1 MPNCI
6 QDPQHE
12 CFGLAEAEILKQQ
25 IESLRDEIRKDR
37 KDRKR
42 ENKSNKKDHKEFFH
56 RMEFGEKSQAL
67 TQNQLAQILQTSLEI
82 KEGQERQAADI
93 QATKTEQITQNAK
106 LEQMEAEQK
115 KQGKILDGITEKPAK
130 TYEER
135 KEQIIRLIVAAVV
148 AVILAR
154 IGLSG

>member
-6 QDPQHE
+6 QDPQHD
-12 CFGLAEAEILKQQ
+12 CFGLAEAEILKHQ
-25 IESLRDEIRKDR
+25 IESLRAEILKDR

-42 ENKSNKKDHKEFFH
+42 ENKSNKKDHKEFFR

-93 QATKTEQITQNAK
+93 QQTKSDQIAQNAK

-135 KEQIIRLIVAAVV
+135 KEQIIRLVIAAVV
-148 AVILAR
+148 AVILAK

>member
-6 QDPQHE
+6 QDPQHD
-12 CFGLAEAEILKQQ
+12 CFGLAEAEILKHQ
-25 IESLRDEIRKDR
+25 IESLRVEIQKDR

-42 ENKSNKKDHKEFFH
+42 ENKSNKKAHKEFFH

-67 TQNQLAQILQTSLEI
+67 TQNQLAQILQTSIEI

-115 KQGKILDGITEKPAK
+115 KQGKILNGITEKPAK

-148 AVILAR
+148 AVILAK

>member
-6 QDPQHE
+6 QHPEQE
-12 CFGLAEAEILKQQ
+12 CFGMAEAQILRQQ
-25 IESLRDEIRKDR
+25 IESMQEQMKQERKE
-37 KDRKR
+37 RKR
-42 ENKSNKKDHKEFFH
+42 EHKGNKKDHKELFH

-93 QATKTEQITQNAK
+93 QQTKSDQIAQNAK

-148 AVILAR
+148 AVILAK